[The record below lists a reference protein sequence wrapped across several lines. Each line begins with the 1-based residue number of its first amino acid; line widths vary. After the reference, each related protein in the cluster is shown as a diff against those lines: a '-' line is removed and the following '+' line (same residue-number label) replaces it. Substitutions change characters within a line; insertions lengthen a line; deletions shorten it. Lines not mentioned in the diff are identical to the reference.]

1 MFGDPDLEF
10 GRDGAASSPN
20 DDSASS
26 YHLGTSAS
34 FGFSIH
40 DAIKELSL
48 EEDGDPRTFLHKS
61 TALLSNAPSSS
72 TTPTPIRTTP
82 YHHLDTPSSA
92 PLDLKTVTRTPNRT
106 TFRFWVERPLLQ
118 LLLCTIASPSR
129 CVYANWTLR
138 QSFMLSIGP
147 LVITTV

>member
-10 GRDGAASSPN
+10 GRDGGSCSPQ
-20 DDSASS
+20 DDAASS

-40 DAIKELSL
+40 DAIKELAL

-61 TALLSNAPSSS
+61 TTLLSNAPSSS

-82 YHHLDTPSSA
+82 YHHTNNASSA
-92 PLDLKTVTRTPNRT
+92 PLDLKTVTRTSIRAL
-106 TFRFWVERPLLQ
+106 FSIRFKLHYLWRPFYK
-118 LLLCTIASPSR
+118 IASS
-129 CVYANWTLR
+129 LR
-138 QSFMLSIGP
+138 ILFLI
-147 LVITTV
+147 